1 MCQEEKC
8 DLEKKLKI
16 YTIKAQKT
24 DEYKLKYDHLS
35 ENFKILKSKH
45 ALLVEKVKKHIDSGM
60 CPIGNEFNKAIE
72 KLSVSKFEAYNS
84 TISANLN

>member
-1 MCQEEKC
+1 MCQEEKY

-45 ALLVEKVKKHIDSGM
+45 ALLVEKVKKHVDSGV
-60 CPIGNEFNKAIE
+60 CPIGSEFNKAIE
-72 KLSVSKFEAYNS
+72 KLSVSKFETSHS